1 MLNKDR
7 IDLLSIDY
15 RALSPRDQQEI
26 RSEALRRAHAERA
39 AMMDAVFMALPRLI
53 HRAFVRL
60 TRKRSRP
67 VMIPRSKILQV

>member
-15 RALSPRDQQEI
+15 RALSPRDRQAI
-26 RSEALRRAHAERA
+26 RSEALRRAHAERT

-53 HRAFVRL
+53 KRAFLRL
-60 TRKRSRP
+60 TRKRNRP
-67 VMIPRSKILQV
+67 VMIPRAKILQV

>member
-15 RALSPRDQQEI
+15 RSLSPRAQEEI
-26 RSEALRRAHAERA
+26 KREALRRAYAERA
-39 AMMDAVFMALPRLI
+39 AMMDTVLMALPRLVG
-53 HRAFVRL
+53 RAFVHL
-60 TRKRSRP
+60 TRKRNRP